1 MAKSSLL
8 SAFIIS
14 ACFFSHALKAQDTS
28 LGSNEVTI
36 ISTEQIE
43 WGHLNPARG
52 DKSPKAANLWGDRTQ
67 AGATGMLV
75 RFEPGFSSPPHI
87 HNVSY
92 RGIVIEGL
100 LHNDDPQAKAMW
112 MPPGSYWTQPAGEDH
127 ITSANAPGNMIYLE
141 IDQGPYLVK
150 PSAQQFDNGERP
162 VNLHYA
168 NLTWLDQHTSTQLK
182 GAGIQLANLWQ
193 QGPLTGVLVK
203 LPANA
208 KVQLSS
214 TGSEFKAVVIRGALN
229 FLQTKTQQNQ
239 VLRPGSYLAAGEP
252 VQMAL
257 SADESALLYVRTN
270 EPFQIARN

>member
-1 MAKSSLL
+1 MIRSSVLSSLFV
-8 SAFIIS
+8 AACVIS
-14 ACFFSHALKAQDTS
+14 PMLQAQGADNVS
-28 LGSNEVTI
+28 SKVTVV
-36 ISTEQIE
+36 STEQIE
-43 WGHLNPARG
+43 WGHLNPAHG

-100 LHNDDPQAKAMW
+100 LHNDDPAAKAMW

-127 ITSANAPGNMIYLE
+127 ITAASAPGNMIYLE

-168 NLTWLDQHTSTQLK
+168 NLTWQNPRTSTQLE
-182 GAGIQLANLWQ
+182 GAGVELANLWQ
-193 QGPLTGVLVK
+193 QGPLSGVLVK

-214 TGSEFKAVVIRGALN
+214 TGSEFKAVVIRGVLN
-229 FLQTKTQQNQ
+229 FLQAKTQKNR
-239 VLRPGSYLAAGEP
+239 VLRPGSYLAAEEP
-252 VQMAL
+252 VQIAL
-257 SADESALLYVRTN
+257 SADEPALLYVRTN
-270 EPFQIARN
+270 EPFQLARN

>member
-1 MAKSSLL
+1 MVKSSLF
-8 SAFIIS
+8 SALIIS

-52 DKSPKAANLWGDRTQ
+52 DKSPRAANLWGDRTKP
-67 AGATGMLV
+67 GATGMLV

-141 IDQGPYLVK
+141 IDEGPYLVK
-150 PSAQQFDNGERP
+150 PSAEQFDNGERP

-182 GAGIQLANLWQ
+182 GADIQLANLWQ
-193 QGPLTGVLVK
+193 QDQLTGVLVK
-203 LPANA
+203 LPAKS
-208 KVQLSS
+208 KVTLSS
-214 TGSEFKAVVIRGALN
+214 TGTEFKAVVIQGAI
-229 FLQTKTQQNQ
+229 T
-239 VLRPGSYLAAGEP
+239 VLRANTQKSPELRAGSYLAAQGA

-257 SADESALLYVRTN
+257 SAKAPTLLYVRTN
-270 EPFQIARN
+270 QAFHMIRE

>member
-1 MAKSSLL
+1 MVKSSLL
-8 SAFIIS
+8 STLIIS

-28 LGSNEVTI
+28 SGSNEVTI

-52 DKSPKAANLWGDRTQ
+52 DKSPRAANLWGDRTKP
-67 AGATGMLV
+67 GATGMLV

-141 IDQGPYLVK
+141 IDEGPYLVK
-150 PSAQQFDNGERP
+150 PSAEQFDNGERP

-182 GAGIQLANLWQ
+182 GADIQLANLWQ
-193 QGPLTGVLVK
+193 QDQLTGVLVK
-203 LPANA
+203 LPAKS
-208 KVQLSS
+208 KVTLSS
-214 TGSEFKAVVIRGALN
+214 TGTEFKAVVIQGAI
-229 FLQTKTQQNQ
+229 T
-239 VLRPGSYLAAGEP
+239 VLRANTQKSPELRAGSYLAAQGA

-257 SADESALLYVRTN
+257 SAKHLPCFT
-270 EPFQIARN
+270 